1 MTLDWSKGEGWLRD
15 SWAAR
20 SRLALLA
27 DYDLPRGRPLVA
39 VLRDADCHS
48 FRWPAHVALGR
59 DAESLARAAG
69 QLAGTEKFLKAQN
82 DAGQLQASA
91 KADVLRTQH
100 RQLRERID
108 RLIVDN
114 DRYRRARQS
123 WAAA

>member
-1 MTLDWSKGEGWLRD
+1 MPFRAMRIAIHSDG
-15 SWAAR
+15 
-20 SRLALLA
+20 RLT
-27 DYDLPRGRPLVA
+27 
-39 VLRDADCHS
+39 
-48 FRWPAHVALGR
+48 
-59 DAESLARAAG
+59 RAAG

>member
-1 MTLDWSKGEGWLRD
+1 M
-15 SWAAR
+15 AAG
-20 SRLALLA
+20 LLGGQIEARIAA
-27 DYDLPRGRPLVA
+27 DYDLPRGRALVA

-48 FRWPAHVALGR
+48 FQWPAHVALSR

-69 QLAGTEKFLKAQN
+69 QRAGTEKFLKAQN

-123 WAAA
+123 WAEA